1 MFIMT
6 RRDRNHPSCI
16 IWSICNE
23 VLCNTPAGQD
33 WVAAAL
39 EMKSMARAVDP
50 LGGRVVSVRPQA
62 AFLLGC
68 CSQQPIQLMNYR

>member
-39 EMKSMARAVDP
+39 EMQTMARAVDP
-50 LGGRVVSVRPQA
+50 LGGRVVSVRA
-62 AFLLGC
+62 CSLLVCG
-68 CSQQPIQLMNYR
+68 